1 MSILYHMAGSQ
12 LRLFN
17 PEKRDNRILIGLD
30 TKTLFSLTRYSKAV
44 SKPRSRVAAE
54 FLQMLEP
61 VMSQYADRL
70 EELHRLGDLETFK
83 RGLEG
88 VSDRLRL
95 ILEGQGHEV

>member
-1 MSILYHMAGSQ
+1 MGSQ
-12 LRLFN
+12 LRLFKT
-17 PEKRDNRILIGLD
+17 EKRDNRIFVGLD
-30 TKTLFSLTRYSKAV
+30 NKTLDTLTRYSKAI
-44 SKPRSRVAAE
+44 SRPRSRVAAE

-61 VMSQYADRL
+61 VMSQYADRM

-83 RGLEG
+83 RGLEA